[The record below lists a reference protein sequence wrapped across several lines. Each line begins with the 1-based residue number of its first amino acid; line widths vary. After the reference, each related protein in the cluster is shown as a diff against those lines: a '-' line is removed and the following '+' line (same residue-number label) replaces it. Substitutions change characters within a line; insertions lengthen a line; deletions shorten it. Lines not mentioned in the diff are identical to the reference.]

1 MIRQPFFPTLL
12 DEPPLADRV
21 RIGPEREGDDVG
33 IETVNDGPR
42 LARRA
47 GMRLLD
53 RNRGSRLGPVPGDE
67 LRVEVTP
74 KLARGS

>member
-1 MIRQPFFPTLL
+1 MSRRL
-12 DEPPLADRV
+12 
-21 RIGPEREGDDVG
+21 RIASGLGRKGEGNDVG

-74 KLARGS
+74 KLASGQ